1 VTTPR
6 AVPAPTTLVVGLGA
20 ADRGDDAVGGHVARA
35 VAALADPRLVVTEH
49 ADPTDLIEVWGA
61 YDAVVVVDA
70 TCSDAT
76 AGAVHVLVT
85 GAGLD
90 PLPEAAWART
100 GRGGTHAFGLAA
112 AVELAR
118 VLGRLPHRL
127 TVVGVEAGSFEPGA
141 PLTPAV
147 AAAVPHAA
155 EVVLRAATRVR
166 GPARVPR

>member
-6 AVPAPTTLVVGLGA
+6 ALAAPTTLVVGLGA
-20 ADRGDDAVGGHVARA
+20 ADRGDDAVGGYVTRA

-49 ADPTDLIEVWGA
+49 ADPTDLIEVWGG

-70 TCSDAT
+70 TCSGAT

-118 VLGRLPHRL
+118 VLGRLPQRL

-147 AAAVPHAA
+147 AAAVPDAVAAVLHAA
-155 EVVLRAATRVR
+155 TQVR